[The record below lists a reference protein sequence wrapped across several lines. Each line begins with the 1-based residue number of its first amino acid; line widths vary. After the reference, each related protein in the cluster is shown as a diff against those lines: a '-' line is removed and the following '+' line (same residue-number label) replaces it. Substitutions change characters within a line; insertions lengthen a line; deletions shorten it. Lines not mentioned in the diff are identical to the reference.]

1 MDASNSTAS
10 ATRRAIGHRFW
21 HAMKSIRALASFI
34 AGSLLLLAALGIGG
48 IESESGFRLA
58 YGVLAL
64 YALVQAFVAVLLA
77 RRDIYFRGLR
87 YSVLFG
93 SMAGISWMV
102 FLAIGRLIDVSDS
115 SHGGSLMVV
124 VAGSI
129 GIALAWMILLSK
141 HLEP

>member
-1 MDASNSTAS
+1 
-10 ATRRAIGHRFW
+10 
-21 HAMKSIRALASFI
+21 MKSFRVVASFF

-48 IESESGFRLA
+48 IKFESGFRLA

-64 YALVQAFVAVLLA
+64 YALVQSFVAVLLA
-77 RRDIYFRGLR
+77 RRDIYFSGLR

-93 SMAGISWMV
+93 SMAVVSWLV
-102 FLAIGRLIDVSDS
+102 FVAIGRLIGVSDS

-129 GIALAWMILLSK
+129 GIALTWMILLSK